1 MLKKFCLFLINMAPP
16 PKLVWTPSAS
26 ASTSSK
32 AKPRKSI
39 LTELEE
45 TRAAT
50 APDITKF
57 DFNKKRIQKLG
68 GSESS
73 AESGQAVGNVQFYI
87 HEKIRETIFT
97 FKPHCTKLHSF

>member
-1 MLKKFCLFLINMAPP
+1 MLKKFCIFLIEMAPP

-26 ASTSSK
+26 ASTSSN

-45 TRAAT
+45 SRRAA

-57 DFNKKRIQKLG
+57 NFNKKRIQKLG

-73 AESGQAVGNVQFYI
+73 AESGQAVGKFSILCFN
-87 HEKIRETIFT
+87 
-97 FKPHCTKLHSF
+97 SF